1 VKHTVADSTFQA
13 FVAYR
18 VPGESCAAEFAT
30 QSSIKTLIFKN
41 KMQKVINVA
50 VIATCLLAGSEATLR
65 KQQKIIDPQKCTSIG
80 VGRKAMIDGST

>member
-1 VKHTVADSTFQA
+1 VKHTVADSTYQA

-18 VPGESCAAEFAT
+18 VPGDSSGAEFAT
-30 QSSIKTLIFKN
+30 LLSIKTQNL

-50 VIATCLLAGSEATLR
+50 VIATCLLTGSEATLR